1 MKKSVINLSLFPE
14 IPAKIENYSNGRGG
28 GQTFKKMR
36 ERVNKHKRCDGCLF
50 YHLDDE
56 DTGTCIECEPT
67 YDFELTRSEIDLA
80 VDALT
85 ICSEGWGGGIDSE
98 ACQAL
103 IAKLKEAR

>member
-50 YHLDDE
+50 YRVDDE
-56 DTGTCIECEPT
+56 DTGTCTLNDIIVEATQSACV
-67 YDFELTRSEIDLA
+67 DWRSSK
-80 VDALT
+80 T
-85 ICSEGWGGGIDSE
+85 G
-98 ACQAL
+98 
-103 IAKLKEAR
+103 KE

>member
-1 MKKSVINLSLFPE
+1 MCS
-14 IPAKIENYSNGRGG
+14 
-28 GQTFKKMR
+28 
-36 ERVNKHKRCDGCLF
+36 
-50 YHLDDE
+50 
-56 DTGTCIECEPT
+56 TCIECETT